1 MAHQKLTFAQYESA
15 LIKDRINDVNVLVCL
30 GRTWLQRAKVERSLQ
45 GMKTSLD
52 YSQRALDLEPEI
64 LHFKFNLAYVRIQ
77 IAQLV
82 YTLKAHER
90 TAEDLQSA
98 LEGLDAAVDSL
109 TEIAK
114 SPNPPFPKADIEQR
128 AVMCRTSVRRQLE
141 RALGEQKEYEQK
153 NADRLAQAK
162 GVREA
167 EIRKREDEKRAKEER
182 EAAEKAKIREERLA
196 MQRRDREIAEA
207 RAEEERMRED
217 EQMTTDDETG
227 ERKKRIKKK
236 GGKRKKRDADSDT
249 EDGFIEGGSEP
260 RSRQRSAAITGDE
273 SEAPKVK
280 KKRKL
285 ERKNKAPEKEKA
297 SSKFKSAEFVQDSDS
312 DDGAAAPAA
321 NGGAVLTPGGSDV
334 LSEQE
339 EEVAKPRKKVA
350 RVIDDDDEEDVEMA
364 EAAPAVVSDE
374 E

>member
-1 MAHQKLTFAQYESA
+1 
-15 LIKDRINDVNVLVCL
+15 
-30 GRTWLQRAKVERSLQ
+30 
-45 GMKTSLD
+45 MKTSLD
-52 YSQRALDLEPEI
+52 YSQRALDLEPDI

-82 YTLKAHER
+82 YTLKTHER
-90 TAEDLQSA
+90 TSEDVQAA

-167 EIRKREDEKRAKEER
+167 EIRKREDEKRAIEEK
-182 EAAEKAKIREERLA
+182 EAAEKAKILEERLA
-196 MQRRDREIAEA
+196 MHRRDREIAEA
-207 RAEEERMRED
+207 RAQEERLREE

-227 ERKKRIKKK
+227 ERKKRVKKK
-236 GGKRKKRDADSDT
+236 GGAKRKKREADSDT
-249 EDGFIEGGSEP
+249 EDGFDGSEP

-273 SEAPKVK
+273 SEQPKQK

-285 ERKNKAPEKEKA
+285 ERKNKASEKEKA
-297 SSKFKSAEFVQDSDS
+297 NKFKSAEFIQDSDEE
-312 DDGAAAPAA
+312 DGVAAAQGTAKGNGSA
-321 NGGAVLTPGGSDV
+321 NGRAVLTPGGSDV
-334 LSEQE
+334 LSEPEE
-339 EEVAKPRKKVA
+339 EEVARPRKKAA
-350 RVIDDDDEEDVEMA
+350 RVIDDDDEEGRDVDMA
-364 EAAPAVVSDE
+364 EAAVSGE